1 MIFAR
6 QGRFKKHSP
15 KKQCL
20 SLATVMLNRGLE
32 LVERLSDESTGHA
45 QSAAA
50 KSALVRLLDSNLSAK
65 YWVTGR
71 LEPSDL
77 IKDVEFFDA
86 GPVSHCKV

>member
-1 MIFAR
+1 M
-6 QGRFKKHSP
+6 S
-15 KKQCL
+15 L
-20 SLATVMLNRGLE
+20 SRGLE

-86 GPVSHCKV
+86 GPVSHWKN

>member
-1 MIFAR
+1 MT
-6 QGRFKKHSP
+6 
-15 KKQCL
+15 L
-20 SLATVMLNRGLE
+20 SRGLE
-32 LVERLSDESTGHA
+32 LIERLSESTGHA

-77 IKDVEFFDA
+77 IKDIEFFDA
-86 GPVSHCKV
+86 GLVSQIVLGIVKFMV

>member
-1 MIFAR
+1 M
-6 QGRFKKHSP
+6 S
-15 KKQCL
+15 L
-20 SLATVMLNRGLE
+20 SRGLE

-45 QSAAA
+45 QSTAA

-86 GPVSHCKV
+86 GPVSHWKIQVLY